1 MSPSDRSTSLAPS
14 LSHAEFR
21 QFCDFFSAHA
31 GLSFSK
37 ASFYTFERRLGERVV
52 ELGFSTFQEYYTN
65 LRFNKDLAEEV
76 ELALDLI
83 TTAETY
89 FFRQEYQ
96 LTSFKDELLPRLKT
110 ELAARR
116 KLTIWSAGCSTGE
129 EVYTI
134 AMLVQGSGLFDDWD
148 VRVVGSDLSRTRVAI
163 ARRGIYSE
171 SSFRVT
177 DADQRDRYFVREDT
191 GWKVRDEVRIM
202 CHFGQL
208 NLLDRMVASVGRV
221 DVVFCRN
228 VLIYFGSSARAQVID
243 NLYRRLRPGGYLLLG
258 HSESLVN
265 VSTAFELVHLSGDLV
280 YRKPPAGTHGSG
292 SGNGSSLGRDGG
304 GG

>member
-1 MSPSDRSTSLAPS
+1 MSYFDGSPDVAPR

-21 QFCDFFSAHA
+21 QFCDFFSARA
-31 GLSFSK
+31 GLSFTK

-65 LRFNKDLAEEV
+65 LRFNKELTDEV

-96 LTSFKDELLPRLKT
+96 LESFVHELLPRLKS
-110 ELAARR
+110 ELAERR
-116 KLTIWSAGCSTGE
+116 KMTLWSAGCSTGE
-129 EVYTI
+129 EVYTL
-134 AMLVQGSGLFDDWD
+134 AMLVRESGLFEDWD
-148 VRVVGSDLSRTRVAI
+148 VRVVGSDLSRHRVAV

-171 SSFRVT
+171 NSFRVT
-177 DADQRDRYFVREDT
+177 EDSLRDRYFQREES
-191 GWKVRDEVRIM
+191 GWRVRDEVRVM

-228 VLIYFGSSARAQVID
+228 VLIYFGSSARTQVID
-243 NLYRRLRPGGYLLLG
+243 NLHRRLRPGGYLLLG

-265 VSTAFELVHLSGDLV
+265 VSTAFELVHLSGDLI
-280 YRKPPAGTHGSG
+280 YKKPVGGGTQG
-292 SGNGSSLGRDGG
+292 GNDGG
-304 GG
+304 DTGMNGGHP